1 MLVNTEQKGRNCIA
15 RIIFVTSREEC
26 IETQMEIVD
35 ENWTVRPE
43 IRYPLRKIQNIQSD
57 STAFSYIFF

>member
-1 MLVNTEQKGRNCIA
+1 VLVNTEQKGRNCIA

-35 ENWTVRPE
+35 GNWTVRPE
-43 IRYPLRKIQNIQSD
+43 IRYRAKENTKYPV
-57 STAFSYIFF
+57 